1 MRIQETDAHTRM
13 RPQRHTRA
21 RAGEM
26 THHGWAVP
34 RHQDTSRVGGAPQR
48 RASSRMKSIVD
59 VSVLIPGAFRAPES
73 QAREE
78 LWSGL
83 PRTVVPSVS
92 YAKMAAGA
100 GERGGW

>member
-1 MRIQETDAHTRM
+1 
-13 RPQRHTRA
+13 
-21 RAGEM
+21 
-26 THHGWAVP
+26 
-34 RHQDTSRVGGAPQR
+34 
-48 RASSRMKSIVD
+48 MKSIVD
-59 VSVLIPGAFRAPES
+59 VSVLIPGAFRARES